1 MYQINMY
8 IETSIRGVK
17 KTIGWYGY
25 LLEWLDRAGTPHTV
39 FHFQYEIGV
48 TPNMLFLSAF
58 CAALDRLT
66 KDSEITVFTDSLY
79 LREGYTRY
87 LPVWKENGW
96 KTAHGDAIKN
106 IKFWQQIAEKTKRH
120 TIIYNPDSRHGYKNW
135 MLREIQERKEK
146 KCSLN

>member
-25 LLEWLDRAGTPHTV
+25 LLEWLDSTGTPHTV
-39 FHFQYEIGV
+39 SHFQYEIGV
-48 TPNMLFLSAF
+48 TPNMLSLTAF

-66 KDSEITVFTDSLY
+66 KDSEITVFTDNLY

-96 KTAHGDAIKN
+96 KTAHKYPIKN
-106 IKFWQQIAEKTKRH
+106 RQSWQQIAEKTKRH
-120 TIIYNPDSRHGYKNW
+120 TIIFHSGSSHSYKDW